1 MGVIYE
7 FKSEKN
13 IKIIFNA
20 AEKMINDKYNSL
32 NITQNDIM
40 NMIGN
45 TINSICSD
53 AILLNK
59 VVKVMELNKI
69 SLSKVKD
76 HLDNIINKQN
86 EIPAEEKKED
96 EIDKDKYDSEQLLLK
111 VLELEEKR
119 SAANSLS

>member
-1 MGVIYE
+1 
-7 FKSEKN
+7 
-13 IKIIFNA
+13 
-20 AEKMINDKYNSL
+20 MINDKYNSL
-32 NITQNDIM
+32 NIAQNDIM

-86 EIPAEEKKED
+86 ELPVEEKKTRKL
-96 EIDKDKYDSEQLLLK
+96 IKINMIASNYCL
-111 VLELEEKR
+111 R
-119 SAANSLS
+119 F

>member
-1 MGVIYE
+1 MGVIDE

-32 NITQNDIM
+32 NIAQNDIM

-53 AILLNK
+53 AI
-59 VVKVMELNKI
+59 
-69 SLSKVKD
+69 
-76 HLDNIINKQN
+76 
-86 EIPAEEKKED
+86 
-96 EIDKDKYDSEQLLLK
+96 
-111 VLELEEKR
+111 
-119 SAANSLS
+119 